1 MKKIYFILV
10 MSLIFSCGGEL
21 QPKRYEIEGFAQ
33 GTTYKIV
40 YYDTKE
46 SIRKAEIDSL
56 LLIFDNSCSSYNT
69 TSLISRLN
77 RGETDTVDTYIT
89 DCERM
94 AREIYEISEGAY
106 DITCQPLI
114 NAYGFLRENKADT
127 VNLDSILPLVGHDK
141 LKIENGR
148 LIKTDP
154 RVAIDLN
161 SIAQGYSVDLV
172 SEYIA
177 EKGLRNFLVEIGG
190 EIYASGQKSDTA
202 MWKVGVDKPI
212 DGNMTAGNDLQMV
225 LTLRDKGLNTSG
237 NYRKFYESKGERINH
252 IIDPRTGNS
261 HSNDMLSATVI
272 APTTALADGL
282 ATMMMVIG
290 SDRCK
295 EFLMSR
301 KDIEGY
307 IIYHKGDTIQTF
319 STLKQ

>member
-1 MKKIYFILV
+1 MKNLYYILFI
-10 MSLIFSCGGEL
+10 SLIFGCSGEQ

-46 SIRKAEIDSL
+46 SVSKAEIDSL

-114 NAYGFLRENKADT
+114 NAYGFLREDKADT

-141 LKIENGR
+141 IKIENGR

-177 EKGLRNFLVEIGG
+177 AKGLRNFLVEIGG

-202 MWKVGVDKPI
+202 MWKVGIDKPI
-212 DGNMTAGNDLQMV
+212 DGNMTAGNDLQMI

>member
-1 MKKIYFILV
+1 MKNFYSILFL
-10 MSLIFSCGGEL
+10 SLVFSCGGEQ
-21 QPKRYEIEGFAQ
+21 QPQRHEIEGFAQ

-56 LLIFDNSCSSYNT
+56 LLIFDNSCSSYKT
-69 TSLISRLN
+69 MSLISRLN

-114 NAYGFLRENKADT
+114 NAYGFLREDKADT
-127 VNLDSILPLVGHDK
+127 VNLDSILPLIGHDK
-141 LKIENGR
+141 IKIENGR

-172 SEYIA
+172 SEYITA
-177 EKGLRNFLVEIGG
+177 KGLKNFLVEIGG

-202 MWKVGVDKPI
+202 MWKVGIDKPI
-212 DGNMTAGNDLQMV
+212 DGNMTAGSDLQTT
-225 LTLRDKGLNTSG
+225 LTLRNKGLNTSG
-237 NYRKFYESKGERINH
+237 NYRKFYESKGERVNH

-290 SDRCK
+290 SDKCK
-295 EFLMSR
+295 AFLMSR
-301 KDIEGY
+301 RDIEGY
-307 IIYHKGDTIQTF
+307 IIYHQNDSIKIF
-319 STLKQ
+319 STLNQ